1 MTSRETKSL
10 ANTEDKSSG
19 VSNDVL
25 IESLRYQ
32 LAQLNPEERMEFG
45 GQEMFNF
52 VMRPVTILRIKRCL
66 SSYYYISLV

>member
-1 MTSRETKSL
+1 MTSKETKSL
-10 ANTEDKSSG
+10 TDIEDKSSG

-45 GQEMFNF
+45 GQEM
-52 VMRPVTILRIKRCL
+52 RI
-66 SSYYYISLV
+66 IS